1 MATRGIY
8 DFVLMDIHMPEL
20 DGLAATRAIR
30 DAGLTLPIIAVSADA
45 LAERRSAALAAGCN
59 AYVTKPIDFD
69 LLLGELHA
77 LLGGPPSESAQ
88 QRRRASDPEADAREI
103 ANLVNQRVPGINV
116 GEAIKF
122 HNGNVKLMLKL
133 MGEFGQYYGN
143 AASRMR
149 EAVSDNDYEAAE
161 RLAHNLHGVAG
172 SFGASDL
179 KDASKALELALVHG
193 DKQNLLGLVRSFEVA
208 LTEVLESAEL
218 LANREVSFRASDFEA
233 R

>member
-1 MATRGIY
+1 MYG
-8 DFVLMDIHMPEL
+8 H
-20 DGLAATRAIR
+20 
-30 DAGLTLPIIAVSADA
+30 LT
-45 LAERRSAALAAGCN
+45 
-59 AYVTKPIDFD
+59 
-69 LLLGELHA
+69 
-77 LLGGPPSESAQ
+77 
-88 QRRRASDPEADAREI
+88 DAREI
-103 ANLVNQRVPGINV
+103 ANLVNQRVPGINI

-133 MGEFGQYYGN
+133 MGEFGHYYGN